1 MRKWFEI
8 EIVRYIISGMSAV
21 FTDFLSYILLY
32 ELLNVNASISKG
44 TSYILG
50 AFLAFIINKLWTF
63 ETAKSHKTH
72 VALMKFIILY
82 GFSFTLNIVI
92 NAVVLD
98 LTSITL
104 FAFTLATGTS
114 IVVNYLG
121 QKFWVFKKN
130 NQLNGR
136 G

>member
-21 FTDFLSYILLY
+21 FTDFVSYILLY
-32 ELLNVNASISKG
+32 ELLNFNASISKG
-44 TSYILG
+44 ASYILG

-72 VALMKFIILY
+72 VALIKFVILY
-82 GFSFTLNIVI
+82 SFSFTLNILI
-92 NAVVLD
+92 NAVVLE
-98 LTSITL
+98 LTAFTL
-104 FAFTLATGTS
+104 FAFAIATGTS

-121 QKFWVFKKN
+121 QKFWVFRKN
-130 NQLNGR
+130 NQVNER

>member
-21 FTDFLSYILLY
+21 FTDFVSYILLY
-32 ELLNVNASISKG
+32 ELLNINASFSKG

-50 AFLAFIINKLWTF
+50 ALLAFIINKLWTF
-63 ETAKSHKTH
+63 ETAKAHKTH

-82 GFSFTLNIVI
+82 SFSFTLNIVI
-92 NAVVLD
+92 NAVVLEF
-98 LTSITL
+98 TAITL
-104 FAFTLATGTS
+104 FAFALATGTS
-114 IVVNYLG
+114 IFVNYLG
-121 QKFWVFKKN
+121 QKFWVFRKN
-130 NQLNGR
+130 NQLDER